1 MLPVNID
8 DTKQVRAFLERLRN
22 EPVGSEGST
31 DSVMKDI
38 FDYLF
43 KVPATPSDGVYHWF
57 CQRAD
62 NVTREAATFLI
73 RLFAYDSQ
81 RVDDWRARMKNIL
94 TSCCDCVRGLQEA
107 KRTSQETYL
116 AAFPLKTRQTF
127 MRSFSDWETTLF
139 IEGLAACRISV
150 EDATSPVG
158 ITLLDAPPALVY
170 LALSNLDV
178 LFDNRV
184 LSIIAAY
191 TPPSEFT
198 SWPLDLP
205 PPGLFYLS
213 LHQNPPI
220 RRWAELQIM
229 RCQHTPMPSET
240 FVGSYL
246 TAFGAVVDVLT
257 KNKTTSTLSSSPTF
271 PLTQDPASIWSGFVH
286 IVRLLPRKCL
296 KQGECFSVDLCHVVA
311 GHLHDTG
318 PQFADVLRC
327 HVFLLRRLGS
337 DFWSKESPEYPQVIF
352 DAIKDNPSFADLTR
366 DPEWKNNEPWL
377 LVWFSNYLHSIWTW
391 QIFDDVLVRMVD
403 FLCEELQHERFQEA
417 RPACMIAATDLLR
430 TVISKSESKE
440 DSTRRIAALRSLDIH
455 VDRFVSVAFS
465 RTYSTPE
472 WATARTSIRTLISQI
487 SRMDCQ
493 AISETIS
500 QLSRALSHHGSE
512 ITAPDVRKQTW
523 AKIFSSIQPNDSD
536 AVLTI
541 IPIAAQFAHLSPLTK
556 SAFAT
561 LLNKQGSNARVA
573 FDGVNGALMVLR
585 TGFSEVISKYT
596 NNNSSEVTEKL
607 LRRPGVAK
615 DVAVL
620 MLCPSEDLQGAAQ
633 ALVGQAF
640 DADGRVECF
649 HAMLRNLLGDTLQG
663 IFAFMETFTKYTAIV
678 PEACDISKSLVRCL
692 TDVIEVLCSSPDS
705 LLLDD
710 EFLKTDSGISLRATL
725 PRFWAL
731 MTESI
736 SIIFRKTPLWSI
748 YFDSEDMIRWM
759 RDALIFGR
767 EMLAQWRTIEFAS
780 IRRMDP
786 SSQAPSK
793 QKLSRVG
800 RKMIDDLQQF
810 LPELTKWLRLTD
822 EELLHQSFAL
832 LQSLLDCFRE
842 TGVRPSESGMQKLTR
857 QIEGSRNKEA
867 KIQTRLDS
875 ARILKLEASLASFE
889 DDDDI
894 EFVSHEALPPKPSK
908 DKKSSDGSSGR
919 TAAHVTKSSMPSKV
933 SSLPSKA
940 SRQSTA
946 KDQEKLSKGSH
957 VPRVQTVPSKHAPLK
972 DTKLRSAEKRPTSDE
987 DSSDGESD
995 RESGLAALGK
1005 FQRSQPRKP
1014 TERRQMKVLELPT
1027 HMNRSALQRIRE
1039 RDDARRRVLRM
1050 KPDVARLHR
1059 TILSWDYEH
1068 TGPDPPSDDIK
1079 TSLIRV
1085 PDRFSDYSHYQ
1096 RVFEPLLLLEC
1107 WAQILQSKEEVTEM
1121 YECKISSR
1129 QFVDDFVDF
1138 DLVIVEPLKK
1148 GWFLNETDVVLL
1160 RHPGGEHSVMGKV
1173 SHFKHNTFTQNPAT
1187 SRVAMGHPNAVQVSI
1202 RCHLGKRRDPGLQI
1216 GSTWR
1221 LGKVFSL
1228 STLNREY
1235 GAFLALPHYDC
1246 VNFIMKPQL
1255 PKPPRLDQKEVEG
1268 TMTKYNVNEPQA
1280 RAIVSAL
1287 RTDGFTLIQGPPG
1300 TGKTSTICGL
1310 VQAFLSSRPQLISTN
1325 GTRQTDKTV
1334 PKKILLCAP
1343 SNAAIDE
1350 IANRLKEGVSGAGRR
1365 SVIPKVVRVGTD
1377 KAINVSVKDISLDNL
1392 VEQKLDPSQSA
1403 RGGSK
1408 DSASEIAQLRSELET
1423 VRKSRQE
1430 KQTELAELHDNVAK
1444 GTALDE
1450 EIKRLNY
1457 RRVTIIQKL
1466 DRLRDQQKSDYRT
1479 LDTVRR
1485 RLRMDVLSEAD
1496 VICATL
1502 SGSGHDVLEALEFE
1516 MIIIDEAAQAIELSS
1531 LIPLK
1536 YNVTRCVMVGDPQ
1549 QLPPTV
1555 ISQEATKYCYNQ
1567 SLFVRLQKLD
1577 PDAVHLLSIQYRM
1590 HPDISQLPSRV
1601 FYKGLLK
1608 DGPGMAEK
1616 TARPW
1621 HDSNLF
1627 GPYRFFSVL
1636 RGQESSGSSHSLKNQ
1651 AEVQVA
1657 VALYARLLKE
1667 FSSVDFNLR
1676 VGVVSMYRAQI
1687 LELRRA
1693 FESRFG
1699 SGVTN
1704 QVDFNTVDGFQGQE
1718 KDIIIL
1724 SCVRAGPGLQNV
1736 GFLSDVRRMNVA
1748 LTRARASLFVLGHC
1762 PTLERSDSTWKDII
1776 SDARARTCL
1785 VEADVELFTAPK
1797 TKMKALPPK
1806 PPSKPPNKA
1815 TTNVQAIPDTLV
1827 AARSIGSLGAASS
1840 TPSHL
1845 SLSPTKPTSVPVSSE
1860 LVPARKPASSL
1871 PPASLPAAPATLPN
1885 SINQQPHNEI
1895 ESRRAPV
1902 PSESSAGSGPRP
1914 AQNPP
1919 RFTQPVK
1926 RPKQPTSI
1934 FIPKKRPAHGD
1945 GAGAPPNK
1953 KRA

>member
-8 DTKQVRAFLERLRN
+8 DTKQVQVLLERLCN
-22 EPVGSEGST
+22 EPIGSEGST
-31 DSVMKDI
+31 DSVMKVI

-43 KVPATPSDGVYHWF
+43 KVPAAPSDGVYHWF

-62 NVTREAATFLI
+62 SVTQEAAIFLI

-81 RVDDWRARMKNIL
+81 RVNDWRARMKGIL
-94 TSCCDCVRGLQEA
+94 ASCCDCVRGLQEA

-127 MRSFSDWETTLF
+127 MRTFNSWETTMF
-139 IEGLAACRISV
+139 IDGLAACGIST
-150 EDATSPVG
+150 EDTTSPAGV
-158 ITLLDAPPALVY
+158 TLLDAPPALVY
-170 LALSNLDV
+170 LALSNLDI
-178 LFDNRV
+178 LLDSRV

-191 TPPSEFT
+191 TPPSEFS
-198 SWPLDLP
+198 SWPPDPP

-213 LHQNPPI
+213 LHQSPSI

-229 RCQHTPMPSET
+229 RCRNTPMPSET
-240 FVGSYL
+240 FVGPYL
-246 TAFGAVVDVLT
+246 TAFGAAMDVLT
-257 KNKTTSTLSSSPTF
+257 KSKPAPTLSSGPTF
-271 PLTQDPASIWSGFVH
+271 PFSQDTASIWSGFVP
-286 IVRLLPRKCL
+286 ILRLLPREFL
-296 KQGECFSVDLCHVVA
+296 RQGGQSSVDLRHVVA

-327 HVFLLRRLGS
+327 YVFLLRRLGA
-337 DFWSKESPEYPQVIF
+337 DFWSKESSDYPQVIF
-352 DAIKDNPSFADLTR
+352 DAIKDNPSFTDLTR
-366 DPEWKNNEPWL
+366 DPGWKSNEPWL
-377 LVWFSNYLHSIWTW
+377 LVWFSDYLHSIWTW
-391 QIFDDVLVRMVD
+391 PIFDDVLVRMVD

-430 TVISKSESKE
+430 TVLSKSESKI
-440 DSTRRIAALRSLDIH
+440 DSTRRSAVLHSLDIH

-465 RTYSTPE
+465 RTYNSPE
-472 WATARTSIRTLISQI
+472 WVAARTSIRTLISQI

-500 QLSRALSHHGSE
+500 QLSRALSRHDSE
-512 ITAPDVRKQTW
+512 ITVPDVRKQTW
-523 AKIFSSIQPNDSD
+523 AKIFSSIQSNDSE
-536 AVLTI
+536 AVLTV

-561 LLNKQGSNARVA
+561 VLNKQGSNAKVA
-573 FDGVNGALMVLR
+573 FDEVNGTLKVLR

-596 NNNSSEVTEKL
+596 NNNSPEVTETL

-640 DADGRVECF
+640 DVDGRVECF

-663 IFAFMETFTKYTAIV
+663 IFTFMETFSKYTAIV
-678 PEACDISKSLVRCL
+678 PEACDISKALVRCL

-710 EFLKTDSGISLRATL
+710 EFLKADSGISLRAAL

-736 SIIFRKTPLWSI
+736 SIIFRKTPLWSV
-748 YFDSEDMIRWM
+748 YFDAEDMIRWM

-780 IRRMDP
+780 IRSMEASSRVP
-786 SSQAPSK
+786 SRR
-793 QKLSRVG
+793 KLSRVG
-800 RKMIDDLQQF
+800 KKMIDDLQQF

-842 TGVRPSESGMQKLTR
+842 TGVRPSELGVQKLTR
-857 QIEGSRNKEA
+857 HIEGSRGKEA
-867 KIQTRLDS
+867 KVQTRLDS
-875 ARILKLEASLASFE
+875 ARILKLETSLAAFE

-894 EFVSHEALPPKPSK
+894 EFVSHETVTKTERPKPSI
-908 DKKSSDGSSGR
+908 DKKTSAVSSGR
-919 TAAHVTKSSMPSKV
+919 TSASDVKSKLSSHPSKV
-933 SSLPSKA
+933 P
-940 SRQSTA
+940 RQSGSSTA
-946 KDQEKLSKGSH
+946 KDQEKLPKTSY
-957 VPRVQTVPSKHAPLK
+957 VPRVQAASSKQALPK
-972 DTKLRSAEKRPTSDE
+972 DPKLHSYAGKRLSSDD
-987 DSSDGESD
+987 DSSDGGSG

-1005 FQRSQPRKP
+1005 FQRNLQKRP
-1014 TERRQMKVLELPT
+1014 TERRQMKMLELPNQ
-1027 HMNRSALQRIRE
+1027 MNQSALQRMRE
-1039 RDDARRRVLRM
+1039 RDDARRRALRM
-1050 KPDVARLHR
+1050 KPDISRLHR
-1059 TILSWDYEH
+1059 TILSWNYEH
-1068 TGPDPPSDDIK
+1068 SDPDPPSDDFK
-1079 TSLIRV
+1079 APLIR
-1085 PDRFSDYSHYQ
+1085 
-1096 RVFEPLLLLEC
+1096 PLLLQEC
-1107 WAQILQSKEEVTEM
+1107 WAQILQSKEEAKETFES
-1121 YECKISSR
+1121 KIMSR
-1129 QFVDDFVDF
+1129 QFVDDFVTI
-1138 DLVIVEPLKK
+1138 DLAIIEPLKK
-1148 GWFLNETDVVLL
+1148 GWFLSETDVILL
-1160 RHPGGEHSVMGKV
+1160 RHPGGEHSMMGKV
-1173 SHFKHNTFTQNPAT
+1173 SNFKSNYQYDVT
-1187 SRVAMGHPNAVQVSI
+1187 SGRE
-1202 RCHLGKRRDPGLQI
+1202 RTPGLQI

-1221 LGKVFSL
+1221 IGKVFSL
-1228 STLNREY
+1228 STLHREY
-1235 GAFLALPHYDC
+1235 AALMALPLYELH
-1246 VNFIMKPQL
+1246 
-1255 PKPPRLDQKEVEG
+1255 VESA
-1268 TMTKYNVNEPQA
+1268 MTKYNVNEPQA

-1287 RTDGFTLIQGPPG
+1287 RTDGFTLVQGPPG

-1310 VQAFLSSRPQLISTN
+1310 V
-1325 GTRQTDKTV
+1325 V
-1334 PKKILLCAP
+1334 PKKVLLCAP

-1377 KAINVSVKDISLDNL
+1377 KSINVSVRDISLDNL
-1392 VEQKLDPSQSA
+1392 VDQKLGSNQSA
-1403 RGGSK
+1403 RG
-1408 DSASEIAQLRSELET
+1408 DSAGEIAALRSELET
-1423 VRKSRQE
+1423 VRQSRQQ

-1466 DRLRDQQKSDYRT
+1466 DRLRDQQKSDNRT
-1479 LDTVRR
+1479 LDAGRR
-1485 RLRMDVLSEAD
+1485 KFRMEVLAEAD

-1502 SGSGHDVLEALEFE
+1502 SGSGHDVLEALEFD

-1536 YNVTRCVMVGDPQ
+1536 YNVTRCVMVGGV
-1549 QLPPTV
+1549 LPPTV
-1555 ISQEATKYCYNQ
+1555 ISQEASKYLYNQ

-1577 PDAVHLLSIQYRM
+1577 PDAGPLAQVRFFFIQYRM

-1608 DGPGMAEK
+1608 DGPNMAEK

-1621 HDSNLF
+1621 HESNLF
-1627 GPYRFFSVL
+1627 GPYSFFNVV
-1636 RGQESSGSSHSLKNQ
+1636 RGQESTGSSHSLMNQ

-1657 VALYARLLKE
+1657 VALYGRLLKE
-1667 FSSVDFNLR
+1667 FSSVDFNFR

-1699 SGVTN
+1699 SGVSN

-1776 SDARARTCL
+1776 SDARARGFL
-1785 VEADVELFTAPK
+1785 VEADVGLFTAPK
-1797 TKMKALPPK
+1797 TKTKALTPK
-1806 PPSKPPNKA
+1806 PPSKPLNKTA
-1815 TTNVQAIPDTLV
+1815 TNVQVVPDTLV
-1827 AARSIGSLGAASS
+1827 AARNIGSQGAA
-1840 TPSHL
+1840 PSAP
-1845 SLSPTKPTSVPVSSE
+1845 SQITLSPVKPTSVPTGPT
-1860 LVPARKPASSL
+1860 PARKPASSL
-1871 PPASLPAAPATLPN
+1871 PPAPATLPAVPMTLPKSTN
-1885 SINQQPHNEI
+1885 VVV
-1895 ESRRAPV
+1895 ESGRAP
-1902 PSESSAGSGPRP
+1902 ESSSRSGPKP
-1914 AQNPP
+1914 IQNPA
-1919 RFTQPVK
+1919 RLTQPVK
-1926 RPKQPTSI
+1926 RPKQAPTL
-1934 FIPKKRPAHGD
+1934 FIPKKRHAPGD
-1945 GAGAPPNK
+1945 GTGGPPNK

>member
-1 MLPVNID
+1 
-8 DTKQVRAFLERLRN
+8 
-22 EPVGSEGST
+22 
-31 DSVMKDI
+31 MKVI

-43 KVPATPSDGVYHWF
+43 KVPAALSDGVYHWF

-62 NVTREAATFLI
+62 SVTQEAAIFLI

-81 RVDDWRARMKNIL
+81 RVNDWRARMKTYSCIL
-94 TSCCDCVRGLQEA
+94 L
-107 KRTSQETYL
+107 YL

-127 MRSFSDWETTLF
+127 MRTFNNWETTMF
-139 IEGLAACRISV
+139 VDGLAACGIST
-150 EDATSPVG
+150 EDTTSSAGV
-158 ITLLDAPPALVY
+158 TLLDAPPALVY
-170 LALSNLDV
+170 LALSNLDI
-178 LFDNRV
+178 LLDSRV

-198 SWPLDLP
+198 SWPLDPP

-213 LHQNPPI
+213 LHQNPSI
-220 RRWAELQIM
+220 RRWAELQII
-229 RCQHTPMPSET
+229 RCRNTPMPSET

-246 TAFGAVVDVLT
+246 TAFGAVMDVLT
-257 KNKTTSTLSSSPTF
+257 KSKPLSSGPTF
-271 PLTQDPASIWSGFVH
+271 PFSQDTASIWSG
-286 IVRLLPRKCL
+286 
-296 KQGECFSVDLCHVVA
+296 LCA
-311 GHLHDTG
+311 YSS
-318 PQFADVLRC
+318 FADVLRC
-327 HVFLLRRLGS
+327 YVFLLRRLGA
-337 DFWSKESPEYPQVIF
+337 DFWSKESSDYPQVIF
-352 DAIKDNPSFADLTR
+352 DAIKDNPSFTDLTG
-366 DPEWKNNEPWL
+366 DPGWKNNEPWL
-377 LVWFSNYLHSIWTW
+377 LVWFSDYLHSIWSW

-430 TVISKSESKE
+430 TVLSKLESKI
-440 DSTRRIAALRSLDIH
+440 DSTRRSAVLHSLDIH

-465 RTYSTPE
+465 RTYSSPE
-472 WATARTSIRTLISQI
+472 WVAARTSIRTLISQI

-493 AISETIS
+493 TISETIS
-500 QLSRALSHHGSE
+500 QLSRALSRHDSD
-512 ITAPDVRKQTW
+512 ITVPDVRKQTW
-523 AKIFSSIQPNDSD
+523 AKIFSSIQPNDSE
-536 AVLTI
+536 AVLTM

-556 SAFAT
+556 SAFT
-561 LLNKQGSNARVA
+561 TVLNKQGSNAKVA
-573 FDGVNGALMVLR
+573 FDEVNGALKVLR

-596 NNNSSEVTEKL
+596 NNNSPEVTEAL

-633 ALVGQAF
+633 TLVGQAF
-640 DADGRVECF
+640 DVDGRVECF
-649 HAMLRNLLGDTLQG
+649 HAILRNLLGDTLQG
-663 IFAFMETFTKYTAIV
+663 IFTFMETFSKYTAIV
-678 PEACDISKSLVRCL
+678 PEACDISKALVRCL

-705 LLLDD
+705 LFLDD
-710 EFLKTDSGISLRATL
+710 EFLKTDSGVSLRAAL

-736 SIIFRKTPLWSI
+736 SIIFRKTPLWSV
-748 YFDSEDMIRWM
+748 YFDPEDMIRWM

-780 IRRMDP
+780 IRSMEASSRVP
-786 SSQAPSK
+786 SR

-800 RKMIDDLQQF
+800 KKMIDDLQQF

-842 TGVRPSESGMQKLTR
+842 TGVRPSELGVQKLTR
-857 QIEGSRNKEA
+857 HIEGSRGKEA
-867 KIQTRLDS
+867 KVQTRLDS
-875 ARILKLEASLASFE
+875 ARILKLEASLAAFE

-894 EFVSHEALPPKPSK
+894 EFVSHKTIAKTERPKPSI
-908 DKKSSDGSSGR
+908 DKKTSAVSSGR
-919 TAAHVTKSSMPSKV
+919 TSASDAKSKL
-933 SSLPSKA
+933 SSLPSKVP
-940 SRQSTA
+940 RQSGSSTA
-946 KDQEKLSKGSH
+946 KDQEKFPRESY
-957 VPRVQTVPSKHAPLK
+957 VPRVQTASSKHTLK
-972 DTKLRSAEKRPTSDE
+972 DPKLHPHAGKRLSSDD
-987 DSSDGESD
+987 DSSDGGSG
-995 RESGLAALGK
+995 REGGLAALGK
-1005 FQRSQPRKP
+1005 FQRTLQKKP
-1014 TERRQMKVLELPT
+1014 TERRQMKMLELPNQ
-1027 HMNRSALQRIRE
+1027 MNQSAFQRMRE
-1039 RDDARRRVLRM
+1039 RDDARRRALRM
-1050 KPDVARLHR
+1050 KPDISRLHR

-1068 TGPDPPSDDIK
+1068 SDPDPPSDDFK
-1079 TSLIRV
+1079 APLIRV
-1085 PDRFSDYSHYQ
+1085 ADRFSDYSHYQ
-1096 RVFEPLLLLEC
+1096 RVFEPLLLQEC
-1107 WAQILQSKEEVTEM
+1107 WAQILQSKEEAKEM
-1121 YECKISSR
+1121 FESKIISR
-1129 QFVDDFVDF
+1129 QFVDDFVTI
-1138 DLVIVEPLKK
+1138 DLAIIEPLKK
-1148 GWFLNETDVVLL
+1148 GWYLSETDVILL
-1160 RHPGGEHSVMGKV
+1160 RHPGGEHSMMGKV
-1173 SHFKHNTFTQNPAT
+1173 SNFKSNVFTQQPGNQGA
-1187 SRVAMGHPNAVQVSI
+1187 AMGLQHAVQVSI
-1202 RCHLGKRRDPGLQI
+1202 RCYLGKKKDPGLQI

-1221 LGKVFSL
+1221 IGKVFSL
-1228 STLNREY
+1228 STLHREY
-1235 GAFLALPHYDC
+1235 AALMALPLYDC
-1246 VNFIMKPQL
+1246 VDFILKPQL
-1255 PKPPRLDQKEVEG
+1255 PKPLRLDHKEVEG

-1287 RTDGFTLIQGPPG
+1287 RTDGFTLVQGPPG

-1310 VQAFLSSRPQLISTN
+1310 VQAFLSGRPQLISTN
-1325 GTRQTDKTV
+1325 GTRQTDKVV
-1334 PKKILLCAP
+1334 PKKVLLCAP

-1392 VEQKLDPSQSA
+1392 VDQKLGSHQ
-1403 RGGSK
+1403 RG
-1408 DSASEIAQLRSELET
+1408 DSAGEIAALRSELET
-1423 VRKSRQE
+1423 VRQSRQQ

-1457 RRVTIIQKL
+1457 RRVTIIKKL
-1466 DRLRDQQKSDYRT
+1466 DRLRDQQKSDNRT
-1479 LDTVRR
+1479 LDAGRR
-1485 RLRMDVLSEAD
+1485 KFRMEVLAEAD

-1502 SGSGHDVLEALEFE
+1502 SGSGHDVLEALEFD

-1555 ISQEATKYCYNQ
+1555 ISQEASKYLYNQ
-1567 SLFVRLQKLD
+1567 SLFVRLQKLN

-1608 DGPGMAEK
+1608 DGPNMAEK

-1621 HDSNLF
+1621 HESNLF
-1627 GPYRFFSVL
+1627 GPYSFFNVV
-1636 RGQESSGSSHSLKNQ
+1636 RGQESSGSSHSLMNK

-1657 VALYARLLKE
+1657 VALYGRLLKE
-1667 FSSVDFNLR
+1667 FSSVDFDFR

-1699 SGVTN
+1699 SGVIN

-1776 SDARARTCL
+1776 SDARARGFL
-1785 VEADVELFTAPK
+1785 VEADVGLFTAPK
-1797 TKMKALPPK
+1797 TKTKALPPK
-1806 PPSKPPNKA
+1806 PPSKPLNK
-1815 TTNVQAIPDTLV
+1815 TPTNVQVVPDTLV
-1827 AARSIGSLGAASS
+1827 AARNIGSQGAA
-1840 TPSHL
+1840 PSAP
-1845 SLSPTKPTSVPVSSE
+1845 SQITLSPVKPTSVPAGPM
-1860 LVPARKPASSL
+1860 PARKPVSSL
-1871 PPASLPAAPATLPN
+1871 PPAPATLPAVPVTLPK
-1885 SINQQPHNEI
+1885 STNEV
-1895 ESRRAPV
+1895 ESGRAPV
-1902 PSESSAGSGPRP
+1902 VPNESSARSGPKP
-1914 AQNPP
+1914 TQNPP
-1919 RFTQPVK
+1919 RLTQPVK
-1926 RPKQPTSI
+1926 RPKQAPNL
-1934 FIPKKRPAHGD
+1934 FIPKKRHAPGD
-1945 GAGAPPNK
+1945 GTGGPPNK